1 MDNRRNFPRIIVRN
15 IGMQLRATNGD
26 GYDIVNASEGGL
38 CLRRKGGEKV
48 TTGTPFK
55 GHLSW
60 PEKRIEHDIDG
71 RIVWSR
77 VYDDGDAFY
86 GMVAD
91 IDFLMEALA
100 PFLPEDV
107 EPDPTESGGG
117 KPGGARVE
125 DSRA

>member
-1 MDNRRNFPRIIVRN
+1 MDNRRNFPRIIVLN
-15 IGMQLRATNGD
+15 LGIHLRATNGD
-26 GYDIVNASEGGL
+26 GYEIVNVSEGGL

-60 PEKRIEHDIDG
+60 AEKRIEHDVDG

-91 IDFLMEALA
+91 IDWLMDAVG
-100 PFLPEDV
+100 PYLPEDV
-107 EPDPTESGGG
+107 EPEVTGSDQG
-117 KPGGARVE
+117 KPGGTRVGGP
-125 DSRA
+125 AA